1 MKKLLI
7 LGAGQFGVLIKELCD
22 ISGEWDVISFL
33 DDKSDKAIDKLENF
47 EKYVDEYDYAYAAFG
62 NNTMRRTWLEKLEKY
77 YKIPI
82 LIHPEAFVSPSA
94 KIECGSVV
102 LPKAVVHTNS
112 VVGKGC
118 IVNVG
123 ALLDHDSVMESF
135 THLCVGVV
143 VKARCIIKEN
153 SRVESGMVIQD
164 ECVFE
169 TSRR

>member
-22 ISGEWDVISFL
+22 ISGEWDKVSFL
-33 DDKSDKAIDKLENF
+33 DDKSDKAIDRLDSF
-47 EKYVDEYDYAYAAFG
+47 EKYTSEYDYAYAAFG

-77 YKIPI
+77 YKIPT
-82 LIHPEAFVSPSA
+82 LIHPTAFVSPSA
-94 KIECGSVV
+94 KLGCGSAI
-102 LPKAVVHTNS
+102 LPKAVIHTNS

-123 ALLDHDSVMESF
+123 ALLDHDSVLEDYA
-135 THLCVGVV
+135 HLCVGVV

-153 SRVESGMVIQD
+153 SRVESGTVIQD
-164 ECVFE
+164 ECLFE